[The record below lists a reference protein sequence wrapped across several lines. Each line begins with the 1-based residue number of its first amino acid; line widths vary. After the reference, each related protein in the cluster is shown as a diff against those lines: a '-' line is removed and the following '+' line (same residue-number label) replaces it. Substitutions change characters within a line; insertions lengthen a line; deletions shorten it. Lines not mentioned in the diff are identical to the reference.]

1 MTWTWLGIVAVLVL
15 VLSCYAGYR
24 RGFVREVV
32 GISFLF
38 LSIFLVW
45 TINPYVNQ
53 MMKTQTPIYEKVR
66 EICENGIQDYVTD
79 QGEAEGGTEDNVI
92 AKLPL
97 PEFMKEGLKENNT
110 AEVYRYLSVETFG
123 GYLGD
128 YLATAITNGISF
140 LISYIIAV
148 IVLKII
154 VCALDLVTHLPVIR
168 GVNRLAGLLLGIVK
182 GVIFIWIGLLVITVF
197 CNTQIGAECL
207 RMVEKDPLLG
217 FLYDQNIFVKIFM
230 SIFYSA

>member
-1 MTWTWLGIVAVLVL
+1 M
-15 VLSCYAGYR
+15 
-24 RGFVREVV
+24 
-32 GISFLF
+32 
-38 LSIFLVW
+38 
-45 TINPYVNQ
+45 
-53 MMKTQTPIYEKVR
+53 
-66 EICENGIQDYVTD
+66 
-79 QGEAEGGTEDNVI
+79 I

-110 AEVYRYLSVETFG
+110 AEVYKYLSVDTFG
-123 GYLGD
+123 GYLAD

-182 GVIFIWIGLLVITVF
+182 GVIFIWIGLLMITVF

-207 RMVEKDPLLG
+207 RMIEKDTLLG